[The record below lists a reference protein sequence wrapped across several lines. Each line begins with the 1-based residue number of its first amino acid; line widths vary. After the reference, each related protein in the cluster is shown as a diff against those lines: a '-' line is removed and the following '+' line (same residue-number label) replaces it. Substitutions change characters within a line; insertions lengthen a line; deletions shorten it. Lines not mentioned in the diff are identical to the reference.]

1 MELVASALL
10 IHSNIRGIRH
20 DRRDLAE
27 RNRLFANCEELLGKT
42 QKKLAERVGVQE
54 RDFAKP
60 NEVNGFADISC
71 NRNDLAFANLRQR
84 LRPFAGLGRFS

>member
-1 MELVASALL
+1 L
-10 IHSNIRGIRH
+10 
-20 DRRDLAE
+20 D
-27 RNRLFANCEELLGKT
+27 
-42 QKKLAERVGVQE
+42 LAERVGVQE